1 MPNKSN
7 NRNTRLGLPGTGRGS
22 LASWSQRVA
31 ALLVDWA
38 ASMVVAIAIFGGG
51 VMTETGWK
59 SFMILAVF
67 FVQASILTVIT
78 GGSFGQLLAG
88 IGVVRI
94 DAEQLGM
101 WRPVVRTALKC
112 AVLPVVVVG
121 ADRRHLADM
130 MVGTAVVRRRK
141 TTGA

>member
-1 MPNKSN
+1 MADNSN
-7 NRNTRLGLPGTGRGS
+7 NRTTGLGLPASGRGS

-38 ASMVVAIAIFGGG
+38 ASMVVAIAVFGGG

-67 FVQASILTVIT
+67 FVQATILTIIT

-88 IGVVRI
+88 IGVVRL
-94 DAEQLGM
+94 DGGQLGI
-101 WRPVVRTALKC
+101 WRPLVRTALKC

-121 ADRRHLADM
+121 AERRHLADM
-130 MVGTAVVRRRK
+130 MLGTVMVRRR
-141 TTGA
+141 G